1 MRLAPLAY
9 ILSGCGFEA
18 GLIVKVAERI
28 VSGRVGPMQ
37 DLTLV
42 ATGSRC
48 LSLTRLPRCP
58 QWLRM
63 RVAQGVPHP

>member
-1 MRLAPLAY
+1 MRPAPLAY

-28 VSGRVGPMQ
+28 VSGRVGQ

-48 LSLTRLPRCP
+48 LPLTRLPRCP